1 MLKKLGVFITLLAV
15 IIGLNAC
22 RVNTTDIPLPSKKE
36 SEISTED
43 SVIIEDETKSGKT
56 NDVID
61 PEPGSTEKKITLYFS
76 NNEYI
81 MTGDESLDIII
92 PVKKKVL
99 VGENPIEEIV
109 VIELQNEPEDDKLTT
124 SLANIEILSVDTVEK
139 IAYVNISSKDLSGG
153 SLSETLILQ
162 QLVYSLTELEEVEAV
177 QILVDGSKRES
188 LMGHISIQEP
198 LTR

>member
-61 PEPGSTEKKITLYFS
+61 PEPGSTEKEITLYFS

-92 PVKKKVL
+92 SVKKKVM

-109 VIELQNEPEDDKLTT
+109 VKELQNEPEDDKLTT